1 MNAAIPLPEPTWGA
15 LVAAYFVLIGLPSG
29 LGLIGWWLAS
39 TGPAGIRLERYA
51 NYLSLAALAV
61 VGVLLIAD
69 LGRPERFFLMLTR
82 FDNLA
87 SPISVGA
94 KLIAL
99 KSVLLVVVI
108 LGAYRAARAITT
120 DPMAAPARP
129 AFSPRGTR
137 WAYIA
142 VRVALLA
149 TSFALAIYPA
159 AVLSRSWASPLAGTP
174 GAALLFLLTSL
185 LLGVCAAAVIAGL
198 TMPQADLAALA
209 TPLRRA
215 LLVLLAGFG
224 IALAME
230 ALTVVGDPRLN
241 APVSALSSGAYAVA
255 WWGGVLGL
263 GVTTPAAGLRLF
275 PSSRAVLVAAGITGA
290 IGACLARYL
299 LFAVV
304 A

>member
-1 MNAAIPLPEPTWGA
+1 MNATTPLPEPTWGA
-15 LVAAYFVLIGLPSG
+15 MLAAYFVLIGLPSG

-39 TGPAGIRLERYA
+39 TGPAGVRLERNA
-51 NYLSLAALAV
+51 NHISLAALAV
-61 VGVLLIAD
+61 VGVLLVVD

-87 SPISVGA
+87 SPINVGA
-94 KLIAL
+94 KLIAV
-99 KSVLLVVVI
+99 KGALLAVVV
-108 LGAYRAARAITT
+108 LGAHRAARTITT
-120 DPMAAPARP
+120 DETAPPARSALP
-129 AFSPRGTR
+129 PHGARVAHTG
-137 WAYIA
+137 

-159 AVLSRSWASPLAGTP
+159 VVLSRSWASPLAGTA
-174 GAALLFLLTSL
+174 GAGLLFLLTSL
-185 LLGVCAAAVIAGL
+185 LLAVGAVAAVVG
-198 TMPQADLAALA
+198 LAAPKAQLATLA

-215 LLVLLAGFG
+215 LLVLLAGYA

-241 APVSALSSGAYAVA
+241 VPLSALSSGGYAVA

-263 GVTTPAAGLRLF
+263 GVATPAVALRLF
-275 PSSRAVLVAAGITGA
+275 PSPRAALVAAGITGA
-290 IGACLARYL
+290 LGACLARYL

>member
-1 MNAAIPLPEPTWGA
+1 MNAATPLPEPTWGA
-15 LVAAYFVLIGLPSG
+15 VVAAYFVLIGLPSG

-39 TGPAGIRLERYA
+39 RGPAGTRLERYA

-61 VGVLLIAD
+61 VGVLLIVD

-94 KLIAL
+94 KLIAV
-99 KSVLLVVVI
+99 KGALLAVI
-108 LGAYRAARAITT
+108 VFGAYRAARTITT
-120 DPMAAPARP
+120 GETVAPARP
-129 AFSPRGTR
+129 GLSPHGSRLAHTGL
-137 WAYIA
+137 
-142 VRVALLA
+142 RVALLA
-149 TSFALAIYPA
+149 TSFALAVYPA

-185 LLGVCAAAVIAGL
+185 LLGVGAVAVVVG
-198 TMPQADLAALA
+198 LAAPNAHLAVLA

-215 LLVLLAGFG
+215 LIVVLAGYA

-241 APVSALSSGAYAVA
+241 APLAALTSGGYAVA

-263 GVTTPAAGLRLF
+263 GVAAPAAGLRLF
-275 PSSRAVLVAAGITGA
+275 PSRRAGLVAAGLAGA